1 MGINFKT
8 PLCTKYGNLN
18 SQKKLMCILYIVIFY
33 TIGIIPVI
41 INRAII
47 NESGNLIPDKF
58 NLYEWQMVKFKIIFS
73 FQ

>member
-1 MGINFKT
+1 MYEIWKPKFTKK
-8 PLCTKYGNLN
+8 PLC
-18 SQKKLMCILYIVIFY
+18 IFYIVIFY

-58 NLYEWQMVKFKIIFS
+58 NLYEWQMVIYKNIFS